1 MKPLNRFKYWIM
13 TAVALPLIGIGCME
27 IVEIIH
33 PEDAKVNSDID
44 ISVKIK
50 FTAETDHRSEIA
62 FAITIASSE
71 SLYATPIA
79 SAVSARS
86 SLRPYFAV

>member
-50 FTAETDHRSEIA
+50 FTAETDHR
-62 FAITIASSE
+62 
-71 SLYATPIA
+71 
-79 SAVSARS
+79 
-86 SLRPYFAV
+86 